1 MNRLINFLLRLKY
14 SKLPIKVLQ
23 NKDTY
28 IDASENG
35 NMEIIENTYKEW
47 ASKYSRDASAY
58 EHPPIDWYCGHS
70 HEEINE
76 KLREDTS
83 CLEPHLIDIAN
94 NLSVQIINA
103 PHTPHN
109 IIAYRALDMGII
121 EKIIEEAMEG
131 KTVIDH
137 GFISTS
143 LNYDCLLKEEEFSY
157 YKGILKLYIPA
168 NTPAIYTEPISR
180 RDEQELL
187 IHPNASFQIIN
198 YPYTMGERLFL
209 ECTIKHED
217 GYKTLSN
224 LQPYNHI

>member
-14 SKLPIKVLQ
+14 SKLPIKVLH

-103 PHTPHN
+103 PRTPHN

-121 EKIIEEAMEG
+121 EKIIEEAVEG

-143 LNYDCLLKEEEFSY
+143 LNYDCLLKEEEFSH
-157 YKGILKLYIPA
+157 YKGFIVASFTSCLDF
-168 NTPAIYTEPISR
+168 ISR
-180 RDEQELL
+180 YSSTVICTVTTALL
-187 IHPNASFQIIN
+187 PLSILPIITDFN
-198 YPYTMGERLFL
+198 KFYT
-209 ECTIKHED
+209 
-217 GYKTLSN
+217 
-224 LQPYNHI
+224 

>member
-1 MNRLINFLLRLKY
+1 MDRFINFLLRLKY
-14 SKLPIKVLQ
+14 SKLPIKALQ
-23 NKDTY
+23 DKDTY
-28 IDASENG
+28 IKVSEGG
-35 NMEIIENTYKEW
+35 NIEIIQNTYKEW
-47 ASKYSRDASAY
+47 ASKYSQEASTY
-58 EHPPIDWYCGHS
+58 EYSPIDWYCGCPHD
-70 HEEINE
+70 EING
-76 KLREDTS
+76 KLRK
-83 CLEPHLIDIAN
+83 LIPYLPPHLIDIAN
-94 NLSVQIINA
+94 NLSVEILKA
-103 PHTPHN
+103 PRTPHN
-109 IIAYRALDMGII
+109 LIAYRALDK
-121 EKIIEEAMEG
+121 KIIEEIIEKAMED
-131 KTVIDH
+131 KSYIDH

-143 LNYDCLLKEEEFSY
+143 LNYDCLLKEEEFSH